1 MCSSDLILL
10 LVAGAVSCAHP
21 KGDYSGFVP
30 AEALRSFE
38 LPEGFQ
44 IELIASEPLVAD
56 PVAMEVDEQGNFYV
70 VEMHGY
76 PENLKSSGVVKLLK
90 DTDIDGLPDASVVF
104 ADSLTLPT
112 GIMKWKNGVIVTDV
126 PNVWYL
132 EDTDGDDRADL
143 KKLLLTG
150 FALTNPQHIEIG
162 RAHV

>member
-1 MCSSDLILL
+1 MARLYILL

-21 KGDYSGFVP
+21 KGDYSGLVP

-90 DTDIDGLPDASVVF
+90 ALPRFEGSPYVFPSARGGPLSDGALARLLERMGVSVVPHGF
-104 ADSLTLPT
+104 RSTFRDWCAERTAYPREVAEMADRKSTRLNSSHRT
-112 GIMKWKNGVIVTDV
+112 
-126 PNVWYL
+126 
-132 EDTDGDDRADL
+132 
-143 KKLLLTG
+143 
-150 FALTNPQHIEIG
+150 
-162 RAHV
+162 